1 MASPAHR
8 SPRITLEQWEA
19 LIAVVESG
27 SYAKAAERLNK
38 TQSTVTYGVQK
49 IESLL
54 DVKAFDIVGRKAVLT
69 PTGQLLYRRARVLLE
84 EAGGLE
90 TAARRLS
97 AGWEAEIRVAMEH
110 IFPNAVMFEC
120 LDRFG
125 DESPHTHVELIE
137 SVLGGTSEAL
147 LQGQADLALT
157 PLVPP
162 GFLGES
168 LLRMRMLP
176 VANPEHPLHKLGRA
190 VTHDD
195 LRAYRQLVVRE
206 SGTLRGTRPSV
217 DAAQRWTVS
226 QMATSIQAARMG
238 YGYAWLPEEKIREEL
253 AANALR
259 PLPMREGRERYVE
272 LYLVYANRDSAGPGV
287 LRLGEIMQETTKQ
300 ACTAEQTRAQ
310 TKRPRA
316 AKR

>member
-1 MASPAHR
+1 MAQ

-19 LIAVVESG
+19 HIAVVEAG

-90 TAARRLS
+90 TAARRIS

-120 LDRFG
+120 LQRFG
-125 DESPHTHVELIE
+125 EESPHTHIELIE
-137 SVLGGTSEAL
+137 SVISGTSEAL
-147 LQGQADLALT
+147 LQGHADLALT

-162 GFLGES
+162 GFFGES
-168 LLRMRMLP
+168 LLRMRLLP
-176 VANPEHPLHKLGRA
+176 VANPEHALMKLGRT
-190 VTHDD
+190 VTYDD
-195 LRAYRQLVVRE
+195 LRAHRQLVVRE
-206 SGTLRGTRPSV
+206 SGTLRGTRLSV
-217 DAAQRWTVS
+217 EAAQRWTVS
-226 QMATSIQAARMG
+226 HMATSIQAARMG

-253 AANALR
+253 ATHALA
-259 PLPMREGRERYVE
+259 PLPLREGRDRYAE
-272 LYLVYANRDSAGPGV
+272 LYLVYADRDAAGPGV
-287 LRLGEIMQETTKQ
+287 LRLGEIIKETTSRVCAREQ
-300 ACTAEQTRAQ
+300 AKAAVK
-310 TKRPRA
+310 KR
-316 AKR
+316 KK